1 MLSHH
6 YMLSSSCSQKQ
17 TYLNFCLPLAFR
29 LHVELLL
36 RWWVTSVASLC
47 FHGKSG
53 ECLTKP
59 KTLIAFFSFYPPNDW
74 VEIYKHCNWIKVKTA
89 IEVFL
94 TYEVKNCLFVTKTV
108 LRLRKSWQTSRAIN
122 IWITVVNISLSNI
135 SFQREFGVLYLSQS
149 KLDGRLFK
157 VTRNW

>member
-1 MLSHH
+1 MLEKVLASLLLPVALLNCILINLNAFCLFKFCLFRLLGSSFPGRSSIPLVAQVISKKKKKKKSLFVLSHH

-29 LHVELLL
+29 LHVEVLL

-89 IEVFL
+89 I
-94 TYEVKNCLFVTKTV
+94 
-108 LRLRKSWQTSRAIN
+108 
-122 IWITVVNISLSNI
+122 
-135 SFQREFGVLYLSQS
+135 
-149 KLDGRLFK
+149 
-157 VTRNW
+157 